1 MKLKRFIK
9 SFINMILF
17 VINAILWLFNIN
29 SLGELIVGVQV
40 GKSKTER
47 FMYGMASLLQWFSY
61 ACIIGLAFTIYWWY
75 KGETSIAE
83 KLASLNT
90 ESLKCSPS
98 GPLNTTGGPG
108 GHQTSSSSSSSSSTT
123 SGTSY

>member
-1 MKLKRFIK
+1 MKLRRFIK

-17 VINAILWLFNIN
+17 IVNAILWLFNVN

-40 GKSKTER
+40 GKTKTDR

-61 ACIIGLAFTIYWWY
+61 ACIIGLAFSIYWWY

-83 KLASLNT
+83 KLAGLNT
-90 ESLKCSPS
+90 EMLKCVP
-98 GPLNTTGGPG
+98 GEAVNKTGE
-108 GHQTSSSSSSSSSTT
+108 HSSSSSSSPSSSSTNSSST
-123 SGTSY
+123 YQQ